1 MDLQICIWDNTQK
14 KVCTIYLGLYFLQLP
29 NAKTLCD
36 VLISSLKELIPQHLI
51 HLLMDGPST
60 NWNILQLL
68 QEDRKE
74 KEHPTITSIGSRGLH
89 VLHRAFKVG
98 MEAAGWD
105 VGKVLKSMWRLLHD
119 SPAGRKMYSRVCE
132 NDEFPLK

>member
-1 MDLQICIWDNTQK
+1 
-14 KVCTIYLGLYFLQLP
+14 
-29 NAKTLCD
+29 
-36 VLISSLKELIPQHLI
+36 
-51 HLLMDGPST
+51 MDGPST